1 MRFERNHAAVIVNQ
15 WLPAA
20 HQGDAVGDN
29 ARRLRD
35 IMRGREIE
43 SHIYALSI
51 DDNLTGD
58 IRHFDHKDSKL
69 GDVTILHFAVPS
81 PMTNAFASL
90 PRGRVLQYHNVTP
103 SHFFAPY
110 DADIFKLADLG
121 RTELKSL
128 IGHTDVVLAD
138 SDFNRQEL
146 EQMGFTNPSVM
157 PLVVRPE
164 RIKTAQNNVVL
175 ESALNDDLK
184 NILFVGRIAPNKKI
198 EDHLRLAE
206 HYKRYVDTDYRF
218 IFVGRTDAVPHYY
231 DTIRALIAEYDMPPD
246 RFIFT
251 GPVSETELAT
261 YYKTASAYVS
271 LSEHEGFCV
280 PLIEAMA
287 ANVPVLAYGA
297 TAVPETLGG
306 AGICFTP
313 KDLEYA
319 AELLG
324 LLVYDDDLRLS
335 ILAGQQERLLD
346 FGPASVETSV
356 DNLLEAC
363 SLS

>member
-1 MRFERNHAAVIVNQ
+1 MVLNQ

-20 HQGDAVGDN
+20 QRGDAVGDN
-29 ARRLRD
+29 ARRLRNL
-35 IMRGREIE
+35 IRKRGIE

-58 IRHFDHKDSKL
+58 IRYFDHQDSKL

-110 DADIFKLADLG
+110 DTGIFKLANLG

-138 SDFNRQEL
+138 SNFNRLEL
-146 EQMGFTNPSVM
+146 EQMGFTNTSVM
-157 PLVVRPE
+157 PILVRPE
-164 RIKTAQNNVVL
+164 RITTAQNHVVL
-175 ESALNDDLK
+175 EASLNDDLA

-218 IFVGRTDAVPHYY
+218 IFIGRTDTVPHYY
-231 DTIRALIAEYDMPPD
+231 NTLRALIAEYDMPPD

-261 YYKTASAYVS
+261 YYKTASVYVS

-287 ANVPVLAYGA
+287 ADVPVLAYGA

-306 AGICFTP
+306 AGVCFTP

-335 ILAGQQERLLD
+335 VLTGQRQRLLD